1 MAAFFPLAW
10 WLRMTGFYRAV
21 VVAGGSLIIA
31 GIGTLWV
38 LQRLGLVT

>member
-1 MAAFFPLAW
+1 
-10 WLRMTGFYRAV
+10 V

-38 LQRLGLVT
+38 LQRLGLIT